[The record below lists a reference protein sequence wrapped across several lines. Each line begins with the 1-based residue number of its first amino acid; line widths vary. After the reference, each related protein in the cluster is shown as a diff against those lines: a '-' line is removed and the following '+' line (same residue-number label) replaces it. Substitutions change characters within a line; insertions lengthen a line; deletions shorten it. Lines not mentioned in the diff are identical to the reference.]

1 MHETTV
7 AVGAGAI
14 MAVSMSVVPGS
25 VIMTMVIML
34 MVSMP
39 MVMMPMVM
47 MPMVMMPVPVAMRAA
62 AKHERARDIDAK
74 PECCDRN
81 RLDILDRH
89 RRQEA
94 QHRLVTDQERDHHQH
109 DSAGE
114 SRKVAELAGPEAE
127 TCIFGMPARVA
138 VGDGGEPERSRVR
151 EHVQAIGNERDR
163 AEQQFADDLGHHH
176 DAAERDDAPGPALVA
191 HMARAEEDMA
201 VSEGGSLVARAHAG
215 LITLRRMCI
224 SCGLAP
230 AASARRSSS
239 GIAAD
244 GACSGRIET

>member
-81 RLDILDRH
+81 RLGILDRH

-94 QHRLVTDQERDHHQH
+94 QHRLVTD
-109 DSAGE
+109 
-114 SRKVAELAGPEAE
+114 
-127 TCIFGMPARVA
+127 
-138 VGDGGEPERSRVR
+138 
-151 EHVQAIGNERDR
+151 
-163 AEQQFADDLGHHH
+163 
-176 DAAERDDAPGPALVA
+176 AERDDAPGPALVA
-191 HMARAEEDMA
+191 HMAGAEEDMA

-244 GACSGRIET
+244 GACPGRIET